1 MGIENRLTCFPVCD
15 FFSFGFSY
23 KKLSKLSRVNMTSTL
38 YKIASSAF
46 LRKPACLSK
55 CMQMQPQRNLNL
67 LEYQSKGLLQD
78 NNVTVQKFRVAS
90 NNEEAL
96 SIPKEFPCK
105 EYVIKAQ
112 VLAGGRGK
120 GHFDNG
126 FKGGVHLTKDP
137 SKVPELVN
145 SMIGHRLITKQTP
158 PDGIPVSK
166 VMVAE
171 AIDIVRETYFC
182 ILMDRE
188 YNGPVIVA
196 SPDGGVD
203 IEEVAEKTPER
214 IKKVPVDIK
223 TGLTDAMADDIAEF
237 LGFEGDLKAQCSE
250 QVKRLYKMFLNVDCL
265 QLEVNPLAE
274 TPDGI
279 IYTADAKLG
288 FDDNAQFRQKAIF
301 EMEDT
306 TESDPREVEAA
317 SYNLNYVQM
326 DGNIG
331 CLVNGAGLAMAT
343 MDIIKYYGGDPANF
357 LDVGGNVQEGQVREA
372 FRIISEDKQVKA
384 ILVNVFGGIVNCAT
398 IANGIVNACRSI
410 NLELPLVV
418 RLEGTNVDNAKQIL
432 KYSGLPIQSAVDLDD
447 AAKKATA
454 ALK

>member
-1 MGIENRLTCFPVCD
+1 
-15 FFSFGFSY
+15 
-23 KKLSKLSRVNMTSTL
+23 MTSTL

-67 LEYQSKGLLQD
+67 LEYQSKGLLQEYD
-78 NNVTVQKFRVAS
+78 VTVQKFRVAT
-90 NNEEAL
+90 NADEAVQ
-96 SIPKEFPCK
+96 IPQEFPCK

-126 FKGGVHLTKDP
+126 FKGGVHLTKEAG
-137 SKVPELVN
+137 KVPELVN

-182 ILMDRE
+182 ILLDRE

-214 IKKVPVDIK
+214 IKKFPVDIK
-223 TGLTDAMADDIAEF
+223 IGLTDAMADEISEF
-237 LGFEGDLKAQCSE
+237 LGFGGDLKAQCSE
-250 QVKRLYKMFLNVDCL
+250 QVKRIYKMFLKVDCL
-265 QLEVNPLAE
+265 QLEVNPLAL

-288 FDDNAQFRQKAIF
+288 FDDNAQFRQQAIF
-301 EMEDT
+301 DMEDT
-306 TESDPREVEAA
+306 TESDPREVEAH
-317 SYNLNYVQM
+317 SHNLNYVQM

-357 LDVGGNVQEGQVREA
+357 LDLGGGVQEGQVREA
-372 FRIISEDKQVKA
+372 FRIMSEDKQVKA
-384 ILVNVFGGIVNCAT
+384 ILVNVFGGIVDCAT
-398 IANGIVNACRSI
+398 IANGIVSACQSI

-432 KYSGLPIQSAVDLDD
+432 KDSGLPIQSAVDLDD
-447 AAKKATA
+447 AAKKACA
-454 ALK
+454 ALH

>member
-1 MGIENRLTCFPVCD
+1 MG
-15 FFSFGFSY
+15 
-23 KKLSKLSRVNMTSTL
+23 
-38 YKIASSAF
+38 KIASSAF
-46 LRKPACLSK
+46 LRKPTYLSK
-55 CMQMQPQRNLNL
+55 CVQMQPSRNLNL
-67 LEYQSKGLLQD
+67 LEYQSKGLLQEYD
-78 NNVTVQKFRVAS
+78 VTVQKFRVAS
-90 NNEEAL
+90 NADEAVQ
-96 SIPKEFPCK
+96 IPQEFPCK

-137 SKVPELVN
+137 NKVPELVT
-145 SMIGHRLITKQTP
+145 SMVGNRLITKQTP
-158 PDGIPVSK
+158 PEGIPVSK

-214 IKKVPVDIK
+214 IKKMPVDINV
-223 TGLTDAMADDIAEF
+223 GLTDAMANDIAAF
-237 LGFEGDLKAQCSE
+237 LGFEGELKSQCAE
-250 QVKRLYKMFLNVDCL
+250 QIKRLYQMFLKVDCL

-288 FDDNAQFRQKAIF
+288 FDDNAQFRQKDIF
-301 EMEDT
+301 DMEDT

-317 SYNLNYVQM
+317 SWNLNYVQM

-343 MDIIKYYGGDPANF
+343 MDIIKYYGGEPANF
-357 LDVGGNVQEGQVREA
+357 LDVGGSVQEHQVREA
-372 FRIISEDKQVKA
+372 FRIISEDDKVKA
-384 ILVNVFGGIVNCAT
+384 ILVNVFGGIVDCAT
-398 IANGIVNACRSI
+398 IANGVVNACRSI
-410 NLELPLVV
+410 DLKIPLVV
-418 RLEGTNVDNAKQIL
+418 RLEGTNVDNAKKVL
-432 KYSGLPIQSAVDLDD
+432 ADSGLPILSATDLDD
-447 AAKKATA
+447 AAQKAVKS
-454 ALK
+454 L

>member
-1 MGIENRLTCFPVCD
+1 
-15 FFSFGFSY
+15 
-23 KKLSKLSRVNMTSTL
+23 MTSTL
-38 YKIASSAF
+38 YKVASSAF
-46 LRKPACLSK
+46 LRKPTYLSK
-55 CMQMQPQRNLNL
+55 CLQVQPQRNLNL
-67 LEYQSKGLLQD
+67 LEYQAKGLLQEYD
-78 NNVTVQKFRVAS
+78 VTVQKFRMAS
-90 NNEEAL
+90 NAEEAIQ
-96 SIPKEFPCK
+96 IPQDFPCK

-120 GHFDNG
+120 GYFDNG
-126 FKGGVHLTKDP
+126 FKGGVHLTKEAD
-137 SKVPELVN
+137 KVAELVN

-182 ILMDRE
+182 ILLDRE

-203 IEEVAEKTPER
+203 IEEVAEKTPDR
-214 IKKVPVDIK
+214 IKKFPVDIK
-223 TGLTDAMADDIAEF
+223 AGLSDTMADEVAEF
-237 LGFEGDLKAQCSE
+237 LGFEGDLKSQCSE
-250 QVKRLYKMFLNVDCL
+250 QVKRLYKMFLEVDCL
-265 QLEVNPLAE
+265 QLEINPLAE
-274 TPDGI
+274 TPDGM

-288 FDDNAQFRQKAIF
+288 FDENAQFRQKAIF
-301 EMEDT
+301 DMEDT

-317 SYNLNYVQM
+317 SFNLNYVPM

-343 MDIIKYYGGDPANF
+343 MDIIKYYGGEPANF
-357 LDVGGNVQEGQVREA
+357 LDVGGSVQEGQVREA

-384 ILVNVFGGIVNCAT
+384 ILVNVFGGIVDCAT
-398 IANGIVNACRSI
+398 IANGIVKACQSI
-410 NLELPLVV
+410 NLEIPLVV

-432 KYSGLPIQSAVDLDD
+432 KDSGLPIQNAVDLDD

>member
-1 MGIENRLTCFPVCD
+1 MM
-15 FFSFGFSY
+15 
-23 KKLSKLSRVNMTSTL
+23 SKMLKSMT
-38 YKIASSAF
+38 F
-46 LRKPACLSK
+46 LHRPAVLGL
-55 CMQMQPQRNLNL
+55 QQQPKRNLNL
-67 LEYQSKGLLQD
+67 LEYQSKGLLQNYD
-78 NNVTVQKFRVAS
+78 VTVQKFRVAS
-90 NNEEAL
+90 TAEEAVK
-96 SIPKEFPCK
+96 IPQDFPCK

-137 SKVPELVN
+137 NKVPELVT
-145 SMIGHRLITKQTP
+145 SMVGNRLITKQTP
-158 PDGIPVSK
+158 PEGIPVSK

-214 IKKVPVDIK
+214 IMKMPVDINA
-223 TGLTDAMADDIAEF
+223 GLTDETAGKVAAF
-237 LGFEGDLKAQCSE
+237 LGFEGDLQSQCAE
-250 QVKRLYKMFLNVDCL
+250 QIKRLYQMFLKVDCL

-288 FDDNAQFRQKAIF
+288 FDDNAQFRQKDIF
-301 EMEDT
+301 DMEDT

-317 SYNLNYVQM
+317 SWNLNYVQM

-343 MDIIKYYGGDPANF
+343 MDIIKYYGGEPANF
-357 LDVGGNVQEGQVREA
+357 LDVGGSVQEHQVREA
-372 FRIISEDKQVKA
+372 FRIISEDDKVKA
-384 ILVNVFGGIVNCAT
+384 ILVNVFGGIVDCAT
-398 IANGIVNACRSI
+398 IANGVVNACRSI
-410 NLELPLVV
+410 DLKLPLVV
-418 RLEGTNVDNAKQIL
+418 RLEGTNVDNAKKIL
-432 KYSGLPIQSAVDLDD
+432 AESGLPILSATDLDD
-447 AAKKATA
+447 AAQKAVKS
-454 ALK
+454 L